1 MKYFKLGLVAVVIFL
16 MPSVL
21 FAQTSKQDSIWSPFK
36 YFVGNWNGLGVAE
49 GTNGNYERSYQFIF
63 NRRFIEAKNKSTFS
77 PTEKNPK
84 GEVHEDLGY
93 ISYDKRRKTFILR
106 QFHMEGFVNQY
117 KLDSISK
124 DGRTIVFTTEAIENI
139 PNGWKAK
146 ETYQLI
152 NENEF
157 IETFELAEPDK
168 PFEVYSKVTMKR
180 Q

>member
-1 MKYFKLGLVAVVIFL
+1 
-16 MPSVL
+16 
-21 FAQTSKQDSIWSPFK
+21 
-36 YFVGNWNGLGVAE
+36 
-49 GTNGNYERSYQFIF
+49 
-63 NRRFIEAKNKSTFS
+63 
-77 PTEKNPK
+77 
-84 GEVHEDLGY
+84 
-93 ISYDKRRKTFILR
+93 
-106 QFHMEGFVNQY
+106 MEGFVNQY